1 MDKARF
7 AASLRANGQAR
18 GTGKVRIGRA
28 QIAPRS
34 STTGALRAVRPAG
47 KTPTR
52 AKKNAPFMYARE
64 DVKGTYNT
72 HDIMHSPV
80 EKTLRI
86 LEKII
91 DGERLFTM

>member
-1 MDKARF
+1 MAKARV
-7 AASLRANGQAR
+7 AASLRTSGQAR
-18 GTGKVRIGRA
+18 GTGNVRIGRA

-52 AKKNAPFMYARE
+52 AKKNAPFMYSRE

-86 LEKII
+86 LQKII
-91 DGERLFTM
+91 DGDRLFTM

>member
-1 MDKARF
+1 MAKARV
-7 AASLRANGQAR
+7 AASLKNAGQAR
-18 GTGKVRIGRA
+18 GTGPVRLGRT

-52 AKKNAPFMYARE
+52 AKKNAPFMYSRE
-64 DVKGTYNT
+64 DVKGTFNT

-86 LEKII
+86 PERII
-91 DGERLFTM
+91 NGDRLFTM

>member
-1 MDKARF
+1 MVFTLVTLTLNDLGVISDRQLPF
-7 AASLRANGQAR
+7 HRAAN
-18 GTGKVRIGRA
+18 
-28 QIAPRS
+28 
-34 STTGALRAVRPAG
+34 AVRPAG

-80 EKTLRI
+80 EKTLKI

-91 DGERLFTM
+91 NGDRLFTM

>member
-1 MDKARF
+1 MAKARV
-7 AASLRANGQAR
+7 AASLRASGQAR
-18 GTGKVRIGRA
+18 GTGKVRIGRT

-80 EKTLRI
+80 EKTLKI

-91 DGERLFTM
+91 EGERLFTM

>member
-1 MDKARF
+1 MAKARV
-7 AASLRANGQAR
+7 AASLKNSGQPR
-18 GTGKVRIGRA
+18 GTGSVRIGRS

-52 AKKNAPFMYARE
+52 AKKNAPFMYSRE
-64 DVKGTYNT
+64 DVKGTFNT

-91 DGERLFTM
+91 NGDRLFTM